1 MARRKAAKWM
11 DRPSGP
17 GRWLCHGTTLRDCVV
32 ELDQEDID
40 NGAPFASSRVYGP
53 IPPDDR
59 LRKSGSVKVVSAG
72 KAKGIT

>member
-1 MARRKAAKWM
+1 MRRKAAKWM

-17 GRWLCHGTTLRDCVV
+17 GLWLCHGTTLRDCVV

-40 NGAPFASSRVYGP
+40 NGAPFASTRVYGP

-59 LRKSGSVKVVSAG
+59 CASGK
-72 KAKGIT
+72 KAIEKIGICESCFGG